1 MIIAVDF
8 DDTIT
13 EPSEYPI
20 MGKIKPEAVRVLK
33 RLKEAGHALILW
45 TCREGIYLNEAVEA
59 LTSCGVQFDRI
70 NENYV
75 NTKTRKIIADIYID
89 DRALGGIT
97 DWNSIEKYLIK

>member
-13 EPSEYPI
+13 ESSEYPI
-20 MGKIKPEAVRVLK
+20 MGKIRPEAVRVLK
-33 RLKEAGHALILW
+33 RLKEAGHILILW
-45 TCREGIYLNEAVEA
+45 TCREGEYLEEAVNA
-59 LTSCGVQFDRI
+59 LIDNDVYFDCV

-75 NTKTRKIIADIYID
+75 SAQTRKIIADLYID

-97 DWNSIEKYLIK
+97 DWNSIEKYLL